1 MATCDVVRGSGDL
14 QADQGDE
21 MIGELPPPPSRLLQM
36 PIGRAVLTLAWPVI
50 ALGLVRSGYFLA
62 DSYWAGQMGALAPA
76 ALAAMGGSAFAT
88 WIISSLSDLAA
99 VGAHALA
106 ARSEGAGQRARI
118 APVVTQAIWLSL
130 ALGLLGALCAKP
142 LAKLYFA
149 TLGFEGALFGEP
161 LRLGLQFLEVILLGS
176 AALHLHSLLSSIFRA
191 LGDTR
196 TPMLIS
202 MATLVLNVVLDPV
215 LIFGWGGLPALGL
228 AGAAWATVAANV
240 VGVIF
245 SLIALAREGIRLR
258 WAAPSVKWMGQIASI
273 GGPTALSGV
282 GFCLVYVLLG
292 ELLGSFGP
300 VAIAGLGLGHRIE
313 GPAYQICVGFG
324 AAAATLVGQ
333 RLGAGDRPGAIRS
346 AHRAAALTSLVM
358 LPLSILFVLAPRWLL
373 GPWAPDQATLTQ
385 GAGYLGT
392 VGIVLIGMAL
402 EVVYESAFAGAGD
415 TIPAMVIV
423 LSLTAAR
430 VPVAAWASAH
440 FGLGGIWAAIALST
454 AAKGLLLWG
463 VFTFRGPRGRAA

>member
-1 MATCDVVRGSGDL
+1 
-14 QADQGDE
+14 
-21 MIGELPPPPSRLLQM
+21 M

-62 DSYWAGQMGALAPA
+62 DSYWAGRMGAQAPA

-88 WIISSLSDLAA
+88 WIVSSLSDLSA

-106 ARSEGAGQRARI
+106 ARAEGAGQRSRI
-118 APVVTQAIWLSL
+118 APVVTQALWL
-130 ALGLLGALCAKP
+130 ALMLGLVGALGARP
-142 LAKLYFA
+142 LARLYFA
-149 TLGFEGALFGEP
+149 ALGFEGALFGEP
-161 LRLGLQFLEVILLGS
+161 LRLGVQFLEVILLGS
-176 AALHLHSLLSSIFRA
+176 AAIHLHSLLGSIFRA

-202 MATLVLNVVLDPV
+202 VTTLALNVVLDPA

-228 AGAAWATVAANV
+228 AGAAWATVTANV
-240 VGVIF
+240 VGVGL
-245 SLIALAREGIRLR
+245 SLVVLSREGIRPR
-258 WAAPSVKWMGQIASI
+258 WAVPSLARMGQIASI

-292 ELLGSFGP
+292 ELLAGFGP

-333 RLGAGDRPGAIRS
+333 RLGAGDRAGAIRS

-373 GPWAPDQATLTQ
+373 GPWAPDPATLTQ

-392 VGIVLIGMAL
+392 IGVVLVGMAL

-415 TIPAMVIV
+415 TIPAMFIV

-430 VPVAAWASAH
+430 VPLAAWASAR
-440 FGLGGIWAAIALST
+440 FGLSGIWAAIAVST

-463 VFTFRGPRGRAA
+463 FFALRGPRGRSA